1 MPHPQTTRGK
11 GRARQQHRERRRL
24 RAGRLFVQSVPQ
36 AEIARRLGVTRA
48 AVCQWHAAWK
58 AGGTDGLKSKG
69 LGGPAPRLTA
79 SAQKKVGRLLRKPP
93 SSFGY
98 TTDFWTLER
107 IAEVIKRET
116 GVQYHP
122 GHVWK
127 LLSREFGFSWQKP
140 ETRARE
146 RNEREIRRWVREE
159 WPRIKK
165 RGIA

>member
-1 MPHPQTTRGK
+1 MQHPHTTRGK
-11 GRARQQHRERRRL
+11 GRERQQARERRRL

-36 AEIARRLGVTRA
+36 AEIARRLGVSRA
-48 AVCQWHAAWK
+48 AVCQWHAAWE
-58 AGGTDGLKSKG
+58 ADGTDGLKSRG
-69 LGGPAPRLTA
+69 LGGPVPRLTTN
-79 SAQKKVGRLLRKPP
+79 AQKEVGHLLRKPA

-107 IAEVIKRET
+107 IAAVIRRET
-116 GVQYHP
+116 GVRYHP

-127 LLSREFGFSWQKP
+127 LLRRELGFSWQKP

-146 RNEREIRRWVREE
+146 RNEREIRRWVRED

-165 RGIA
+165 GGIA